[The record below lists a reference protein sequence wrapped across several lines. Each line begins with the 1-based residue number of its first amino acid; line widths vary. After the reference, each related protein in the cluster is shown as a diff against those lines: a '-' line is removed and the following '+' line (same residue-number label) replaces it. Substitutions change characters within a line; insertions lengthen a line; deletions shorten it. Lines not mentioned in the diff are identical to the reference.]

1 MVKITLKAEKRK
13 VTGRKVKN
21 LRKEGQIPANIYGKD
36 VPSLSIQV
44 GAKDLEGVFKK
55 AGETAIIDLTIGK
68 EVRPVLVHNM
78 QIHPVTDEVLHV
90 DFRQV
95 NLKEKVSAN
104 IPVELVGESPA
115 QKSGIGTA
123 VLLVKEL
130 EVEAL
135 PGDLPEKFEVDAS
148 ILTEVDQVVK
158 ISDLKYDKSK
168 VEVKTDVES
177 IVAKVEPPQKEEV
190 VVAAVVE
197 EAAATTEGAE
207 KPAEGTEAAT
217 PEAPKK
223 EESKA

>member
-1 MVKITLKAEKRK
+1 MNKITLKAEKRK
-13 VTGRKVKN
+13 ITGRKVKN

-36 VPSLSIQV
+36 VKSLSIQV
-44 GAKDLEGVFKK
+44 GVKDLESVFKK
-55 AGETAIIDLTIGK
+55 AGETGIIEVTVGK

-78 QIHPVTDEVLHV
+78 QVHPVTDEVLHV
-90 DFRQV
+90 DFMQV
-95 NLKEKVSAN
+95 NLKEKVNAN

-115 QKSGIGTA
+115 QKSGIGSA

-135 PGDLPEKFEVDAS
+135 PGDLPEKFEVDAT

-158 ISDLKYDKSK
+158 ISDLKYDKDK
-168 VEVKTDVES
+168 VEVKNDAES

-190 VVAAVVE
+190 VVAPVTE
-197 EAAATTEGAE
+197 TTEVKEGEE
-207 KPAEGTEAAT
+207 KPAEGGET
-217 PEAPKK
+217 PVEAPK

>member
-21 LRKEGQIPANIYGKD
+21 LRKEGQIPANVYGKD
-36 VPSLSIQV
+36 VESLSIQV

-55 AGETAIIDLTIGK
+55 AGETAIIDLAIGK

-207 KPAEGTEAAT
+207 KPAEGTEAAA

>member
-36 VPSLSIQV
+36 VDSLSIQV
-44 GAKDLEGVFKK
+44 GAKDLESVFKK
-55 AGETAIIDLTIGK
+55 AGETAIIDLAIGK

-78 QIHPVTDEVLHV
+78 QVHPVTDEVLHV

-135 PGDLPEKFEVDAS
+135 PGDLPEKFEVDATT
-148 ILTEVDQVVK
+148 LTEVDQVVK
-158 ISDLKYDKSK
+158 ISDLKYDKDK

-190 VVAAVVE
+190 VAAPVVE
-197 EAAATTEGAE
+197 EGAEVKEGEE
-207 KPAEGTEAAT
+207 KPAEGAETPAAET
-217 PEAPKK
+217 PK

>member
-1 MVKITLKAEKRK
+1 MVKINLKAEKRK

-21 LRKEGQIPANIYGKD
+21 LRKEGLVPANIYGKG
-36 VPSLSIQV
+36 VESLSIQV
-44 GAKDLEGVFKK
+44 GVKDFEGVFKK
-55 AGETAIIDLTIGK
+55 AGETGIIDLTIGK

-78 QIHPVTDEVLHV
+78 QVHPVTDEILHV
-90 DFRQV
+90 DFMQV

-135 PGDLPEKFEVDAS
+135 PGDLPEKFEVDATT
-148 ILTEVDQVVK
+148 LTEVDQVVK
-158 ISDLKYDKSK
+158 ISDLKYDKDK

-190 VVAAVVE
+190 VVAPVT
-197 EAAATTEGAE
+197 EAATEVKEGEEKPAEGEGAE
-207 KPAEGTEAAT
+207 KPAET
-217 PEAPKK
+217 PK